1 MQSLKQVKTVLLL
14 FILGM
19 LFSAQMLSLNDNGL
33 IVDKLS
39 YTDGDLVCSF
49 QDMIL
54 LDSND
59 TTIQAA
65 TMVDQKFIFFAN
77 KPDQTYA
84 KIYDTVKETWS
95 SMVALGPAMQNM
107 VLSILPG

>member
-1 MQSLKQVKTVLLL
+1 
-14 FILGM
+14 M
-19 LFSAQMLSLNDNGL
+19 LFSAQLLSYNESGL

-39 YTDGDLVCSF
+39 YTDDDLVCSY

-65 TMVDQKFIFFAN
+65 TMVDEKLIIFGN
-77 KPDQTYA
+77 KSDQTYA

-107 VLSILPG
+107 VLSVLPG